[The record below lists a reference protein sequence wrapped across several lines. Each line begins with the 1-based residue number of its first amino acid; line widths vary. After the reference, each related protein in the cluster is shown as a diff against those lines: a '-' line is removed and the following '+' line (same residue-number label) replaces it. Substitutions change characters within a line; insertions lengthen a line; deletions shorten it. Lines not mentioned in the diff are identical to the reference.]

1 MGFPKTC
8 DKISCIMSEAGV
20 SQMKELMLKLL
31 TYEPYEKV
39 NREEKE
45 YIDAILHEMAGDTKE
60 SFQKY
65 HTLFL
70 AFQKNVFYTPEKG
83 ISWKQ
88 VEWEN
93 YSWLADWKYLY
104 YPAEN
109 YMNGET
115 RKSYPVLFKKIC
127 FFWLTE
133 GNLGDKV
140 FMEGI
145 GLRQNILN
153 KWRVSPRYRKLMNK
167 DTYSSINLYRNGK
180 KQAYL
185 VLPIKAAYY
194 ESGRQTAPY
203 RFSDLKETAEW
214 IAPKADRLPSF
225 IDVFAGTGT
234 VAASMNTSKKEIN
247 DIDVG
252 AVCFLYSMAND
263 SKEVVL
269 RLSQIYNNFVS
280 RSIAH
285 GDWYTAEDWEK
296 HASYFGEHAEN
307 EKFKEVMIRIR
318 NNYQDIQEYYVKATR
333 IVKPDFEN
341 PTERDIIMFYDIGV
355 AWLLL
360 NSIRPKSY
368 RGNAFSVTD
377 MDIASC
383 LSFLKNTL
391 GIDVKTDK
399 KIKPLYEKM
408 HKKDSSDASFLEHYK
423 IHMRQIKFT
432 KGRSYMK
439 TLKDARIRWED
450 FRNVIQTNTD
460 NFLYLDSPYFLTSD
474 YQVSFKDEEHKQML
488 DLLRES
494 SFHWLFSMQYKEGH
508 TKELKKHNSQRAKDQ
523 REGNPLIKNYR
534 EYLEGFLHPFTVVYE
549 NGLPYYVADT
559 EENSSPREERQLWV
573 MLFADSRNVS
583 GEMMICNFDVRRV
596 FPYGT
601 DYDKHFL
608 GEEGVVVFP
617 LNVFLD
623 VFFPEDG
630 KYKDYEMMLDTA
642 KQWRK
647 NNIIENYALGV
658 RV

>member
-1 MGFPKTC
+1 MQT
-8 DKISCIMSEAGV
+8 EV
-20 SQMKELMLKLL
+20 SQMKELMLKML

-39 NREEKE
+39 SSEEKE
-45 YIDAILHEMAGDTKE
+45 YIDAILNGTTEFTKE
-60 SFQKY
+60 SLLEY
-65 HTLFL
+65 HVLFTTFKEHL
-70 AFQKNVFYTPEKG
+70 FYTSQEK
-83 ISWKQ
+83 IRWKE
-88 VEWEN
+88 VNWKE
-93 YSWLADWKYLY
+93 YGWLADWKALY

-109 YMNGET
+109 YMNGEK

-194 ESGRQTAPY
+194 ESGRQTAPQ
-203 RFSDLKETAEW
+203 RFSYSKEMAEW
-214 IAPKADRLPSF
+214 IAPKADRLPPF

-234 VAASMNTSKKEIN
+234 VAASMNTDKKVIN

-252 AVCFLYSMAND
+252 AVCFLYAMAND
-263 SKEVVL
+263 SKEVIL

-285 GDWYTAEDWEK
+285 GDWYTEKDWEK
-296 HASYFGEHAEN
+296 HKSYFGEYAEN

-318 NNYQDIQEYYVKATR
+318 NNYQDIQEYYIKATR

-341 PTERDIIMFYDIGV
+341 PTERDIVMFYDIGV

-377 MDIASC
+377 MDISSC
-383 LSFLKNTL
+383 LGFLRNTL
-391 GIDVKTDK
+391 GIDVKNDK
-399 KIKPLYEKM
+399 KIAPLYKKM
-408 HKKDSSDASFLEHYK
+408 HEEDSSDASFLEQYK
-423 IHMRQIKFT
+423 IHVRQIEFT

-439 TLKDARIRWED
+439 TLKDAHIRWED
-450 FRNVIQTNTD
+450 FRKVIQKNTD
-460 NFLYLDSPYFLTSD
+460 GFLYLDSPYFLTSD
-474 YQVSFKDEEHKQML
+474 YQVSFQDEEHKQML
-488 DLLRES
+488 DLLRDS
-494 SFHWLFSMQYKEGH
+494 TFHWLFSMQYKEGH
-508 TKELKKHNSQRAKDQ
+508 MSGIKKHNSQRAKDQ
-523 REGNPLIKNYR
+523 RDGKPLIKNYR
-534 EYLEGFLHPFTVVYE
+534 EYFEGFLHPFEVVYE
-549 NGLPYYVADT
+549 NGLPYYVANVNA
-559 EENSSPREERQLWV
+559 EEKNENRLWV
-573 MLFADSRNVS
+573 MLFADDKNVS
-583 GEMMICNFDVRRV
+583 GEMMICNFDVRRA

-601 DYDKHFL
+601 DYNKHFL

-617 LNVFLD
+617 LDIFLD
-623 VFFPEDG
+623 VFFPENG
-630 KYKDYEMMLDTA
+630 IYKDYNSMLETA
-642 KQWRK
+642 KNWRK
-647 NNIIENYALGV
+647 KYITDNYAFGV